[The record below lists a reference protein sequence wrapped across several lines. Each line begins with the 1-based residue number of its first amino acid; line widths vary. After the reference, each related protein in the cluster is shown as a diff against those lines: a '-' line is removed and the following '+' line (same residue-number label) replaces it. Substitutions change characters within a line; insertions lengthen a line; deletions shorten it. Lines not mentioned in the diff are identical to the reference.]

1 MKKLSLFG
9 ILLFLS
15 LALVAC
21 EDWVLSTDDQID
33 VIEDDLLD
41 DPEQVDFLITGVE
54 SEFAFAWTR
63 LGLIADLTADQLVF
77 DEVMPQATFPT
88 YREIGS
94 NFRGNGPQTVYSN
107 NTVRN
112 AYDPLMGWRLLS
124 DDLLER
130 VERLGDDLDGGTRNA
145 ALYTGNFYGALSRYM
160 IGFYFEDFGC
170 GETAGVGSPAPEC
183 IEGFGAPIDGG
194 NVINAPEMAVNEI
207 LPLLEEAELVAT
219 AEQTRIINTF
229 RARMHLFLGNY
240 EESFA
245 AAQNG
250 MQPGDE
256 PFQSLYSV
264 QAPNEYYFAAGDGRI
279 QVITDQRFADYIDAD
294 PDEAN
299 RIAVRDT
306 VGGDDQPRV
315 MQDMYPVEESSM
327 DFFTWQENHLILA
340 ELAALHGQAGNAE
353 ALVNEV
359 RASHDI
365 GPISG
370 SVDET
375 VIIEERDKELYLQ
388 GVRMFDLLRFGIW
401 PEEVQGT
408 PGADGSLAGEP
419 VGEWRGIPI
428 TNDERNDNPCIAD
441 PNAEGCN

>member
-1 MKKLSLFG
+1 MKHLSILG

-15 LALVAC
+15 FALVAC

-33 VIEDDLLD
+33 VIEDEVLN
-41 DPEQVDFLITGVE
+41 DPEQIDFLITGVE
-54 SEFAFAWTR
+54 AEFAFTWTR

-94 NFRGNGPQTVYSN
+94 NFRGNAQETIFSN
-107 NTVRN
+107 NTIRN

-130 VERLGDDLDGGTRNA
+130 IERLDDLDGATRNE
-145 ALYTGNFYGALSRYM
+145 ALYTGNFYGALARYM
-160 IGFYFEDFGC
+160 IGFYFEDFPC
-170 GETAGVGSPAPEC
+170 GATAGVGSPAPEC
-183 IEGFGAPIDGG
+183 IEGFGAPVGGG
-194 NVINAPEMAVNEI
+194 NVINAPEMAVNEV
-207 LPLLEEAELVAT
+207 LPRLEAAEMVAS

-240 EESFA
+240 AESFA
-245 AAQNG
+245 AAQEG

-256 PFQSLYSV
+256 PFQSLHSV
-264 QAPNEYYFAAGDGRI
+264 QAANEYFFAAGDGRI
-279 QVITDQRFADYIDAD
+279 QVITDQRFRDYIDAD

-299 RIAVRDT
+299 RVAVRDT
-306 VGGDDQPRV
+306 VGAEGVPRV
-315 MQDMYPVEESSM
+315 MQDMYPVEESPM

-340 ELAALHGQAGNAE
+340 ELAALHGQGSGAQE
-353 ALVNEV
+353 LINEV

-365 GPISG
+365 APVTDP
-370 SVDET
+370 VDEAL
-375 VIIEERDKELYLQ
+375 IIEERDKELYLQ

-401 PEEVQGT
+401 PAEVLGT
-408 PGADGSLAGEP
+408 PDVDGSLAGEP
-419 VGEWRGIPI
+419 IGEWRGIPI